1 MHVTQLALCP
11 HVTQKTH
18 NKPEYKTTSFVCVF
32 PKANARLSWS
42 RHMWSTTH
50 SFSQGWQKHRWQIHC
65 ATVTQNVF
73 VSINLQKK
81 GPRCCCCEVW
91 WTFLFLFEKINTRQN
106 TLKASERDKLP
117 KHASLWMLNWPERDK
132 VGCFNMKW
140 RALIC
145 HVVTWTLVSC
155 LLQKLCKLVES
166 INESVMRLCVRGW
179 TICVVG
185 DISQS
190 FAESLKT

>member
-1 MHVTQLALCP
+1 MYC
-11 HVTQKTH
+11 
-18 NKPEYKTTSFVCVF
+18 VCVRVF
-32 PKANARLSWS
+32 PKANAGLSWR

-50 SFSQGWQKHRWQIHC
+50 SFSQGWQKHRWQFHC
-65 ATVTQNVF
+65 ATVTENVF

-81 GPRCCCCEVW
+81 GPRCCCCCEVW
-91 WTFLFLFEKINTRQN
+91 WTLLFLFEKINTRQN

-145 HVVTWTLVSC
+145 HVVTWTLCHVYYTNSVNWPNPLMSQWC
-155 LLQKLCKLVES
+155 VCVFAVEP
-166 INESVMRLCVRGW
+166 SVLSATFHKAALNHWKPKKCTRFHASVWL
-179 TICVVG
+179 
-185 DISQS
+185 
-190 FAESLKT
+190 